1 MNVSIPRIS
10 VKLEDMTKVP
20 SLQRPGNIGNRIA
33 TLIPDLLEMV
43 KRKGMISPSF
53 IYRVKRVEALVGAEI
68 FLDGGLNL
76 HAPLIV
82 EKIPMAKELA
92 FAVCTIGDGLEQN
105 VNELFAKKRALEAFI
120 LNEIGN
126 IAVSKVALKA
136 RTKIRKEAA
145 CRNLEASSS
154 LSPGVLGF
162 EVELQQMLCKTASA
176 DKLGVEMR
184 TGTMMHPDKSLSFVT
199 GLGKH
204 MPRWTQADECRS
216 CRARDRCHNRLT
228 SSGEML

>member
-10 VKLEDMTKVP
+10 VKLEDMMKVT
-20 SLQRPGNIGNRIA
+20 SLQRPGNVGQRIA
-33 TLIPDLLEMV
+33 TLIPGLLEMV
-43 KRKGMISPSF
+43 GREEMISPSF
-53 IYRVKRVEALVGAEI
+53 IYRVRRVEALVGEEI

-76 HAPLIV
+76 NAPLIA
-82 EKIPMAKELA
+82 EKMPTVKELA

-126 IAVSKVALKA
+126 IAVNKVATKA
-136 RTKIRKEAA
+136 RTKIRKDAA
-145 CRNLEASSS
+145 CRNLESSSS

-162 EVELQQMLCKTASA
+162 EVEQQKMLCKTASA
-176 DKLGVEMR
+176 AKLGVEMR
-184 TGTMMHPDKSLSFVT
+184 GGTMMHPDKSLSFVT
-199 GLGKH
+199 GLGKN

-216 CRARDRCHNRLT
+216 CRARDRCRNRLA